1 MSISAFHEVYMS
13 LFFKEDGGY
22 IHDKKEGELRIC
34 GPIKVIAIVSDSAR
48 ERGFGRVIEWVNLYE
63 KVYRTVLL
71 MGETDEQTSQRFKT
85 ELKETGFY
93 LLHRKWV
100 WNHVIDFI
108 NESIP
113 KKHVIG
119 ANSTGWLAGQFVTT
133 EWSAGHSNGSEA
145 IYVGR
150 NVAALLRQKGSLV
163 DWQKS
168 IGSACVGNPIL
179 ALGVCC
185 ALAAPLV
192 AYSGLESFAVHIVG
206 ESKTGKTTAMNV
218 AASVY
223 SDEAYAE
230 TWSSTANGLEAVASN
245 RNDMLLCLD
254 EFKQAPA
261 QDMDRVIYHIANG
274 ASKLRSNKDGSLA
287 TRARWNT
294 VLLST
299 GELSLEEMFKEVGKE
314 VSAGQKV
321 RFIEIPIFGQ
331 FGAFDN
337 LGDFKSS
344 KEFAEYLREQSS
356 NHYGTLFK
364 AWIDYLVSVDGL
376 SLMIREEIK
385 AIRKQWAHL
394 AKTDESQVNN
404 VLDKLALLA
413 AAGEIAANVGLLP
426 WSLGDAQR
434 AIGQVTEI
442 WLDDRDSYENSENAE
457 LVQNIYRAIQEI
469 GSKLCGNTSKNGLRF
484 DIENEEL
491 VWFVP
496 HQEFKALVTRSYS
509 RQLRQVINLMLKRH
523 WAHSN
528 EARGTFKIRNDRFY
542 KIYPQRF
549 CHDTGQSYNFTR
561 FFPNSKL
568 LKINENPSIPL
579 SQVKNQ

>member
-1 MSISAFHEVYMS
+1 MS

-34 GPIKVIAIVSDSAR
+34 GPIKIIAIVSDSAR
-48 ERGFGRVIEWVNLYE
+48 ERGFGRVVEWINLYG

-100 WNHVIDFI
+100 WNHIIDFI

-119 ANSTGWLAGQFVTT
+119 TNSTGWLEDQFVTT
-133 EWSAGHSNGSEA
+133 EWSAGYSNGSEA
-145 IYVGR
+145 IYVGQ
-150 NVAALLRQKGSLV
+150 NVASLLKQKGSLD
-163 DWQKS
+163 DWQRG
-168 IGSACVGNPIL
+168 IGAACTGNPIL
-179 ALGVCC
+179 ALGVCS
-185 ALAAPLV
+185 ALAAPLIG
-192 AYSGLESFAVHIVG
+192 YSGLESFAVHIVG

-218 AASVY
+218 ATSVY
-223 SDEAYAE
+223 SSESYAE

-287 TRARWNT
+287 ARNRWNT
-294 VLLST
+294 ILLST
-299 GELSLEEMFKEVGKE
+299 GELSLEEMFKEFGKE

-321 RFIEIPIFGQ
+321 RFIEVSIFGQ

-337 LGDFKSS
+337 LGDFKSA
-344 KEFAEYLREQSS
+344 KEFAEYLNEQSRK
-356 NHYGTLFK
+356 NYGTLFK
-364 AWIDYLVSVDGL
+364 AWVDYLVSIDGL
-376 SLMIREEIK
+376 SMIIREEIK
-385 AIRKQWAHL
+385 AARKKWVYL
-394 AKTDESQVNN
+394 AQTDESQVNN

-413 AAGEIAANVGLLP
+413 AAGEIAANAGLIP
-426 WSLGDAQR
+426 WPSGHAQQV
-434 AIGQVTEI
+434 IGQVAEI
-442 WLDDRDSYENSENAE
+442 WLDDRDSYENTENAK
-457 LVQNIYRAIQEI
+457 LVKNIYRVIQEI
-469 GSKLCGNTSKNGLRF
+469 GTELSVNSSANGLSF
-484 DIENEEL
+484 DIENGEL
-491 VWFVP
+491 VWFIP
-496 HQEFKALVTRSYS
+496 QQKFRQLVIESYA

-523 WAHSN
+523 WALSN
-528 EARGTFKIRNDRFY
+528 EGARGTFKIRNDRFI
-542 KIYPQRF
+542 KMYPQRF
-549 CHDTGQSYNFTR
+549 CRDTGQNYNFTR
-561 FFPNSKL
+561 FFPKSNS
-568 LKINENPSIPL
+568 LKIKENPSIPL

>member
-1 MSISAFHEVYMS
+1 MS